1 MEDIRVL
8 RNELIETRRLV
19 LIQLRT
25 VYYVDYDEK
34 KYSAKEILL
43 RKNRH
48 GKVFCFPEDAEK
60 GFEHFRERLI
70 WKVPK

>member
-34 KYSAKEILL
+34 KVFGKRDSSPEEQARKSILFSG
-43 RKNRH
+43 RR
-48 GKVFCFPEDAEK
+48 GKRF
-60 GFEHFRERLI
+60 
-70 WKVPK
+70 